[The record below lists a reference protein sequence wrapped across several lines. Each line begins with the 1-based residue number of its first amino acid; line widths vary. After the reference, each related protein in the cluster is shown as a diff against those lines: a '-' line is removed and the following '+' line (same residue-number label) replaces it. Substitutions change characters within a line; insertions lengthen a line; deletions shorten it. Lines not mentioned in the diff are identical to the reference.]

1 MRKKDRV
8 VPKKNYLYLLL
19 MIVLV
24 VVITFSITNINKKY
38 QERRLEQS
46 YFDGYINEISTNEL
60 NTILTEPSSE
70 QFILI
75 TKTNNEEVFDFE
87 VELKKIIK
95 RKDLRDNFIY
105 LDYTN
110 KENELNEL
118 NNILNANIKNIPAII
133 YIKNGELMKIIE
145 SEKDILRAEEF
156 DKLLDEY
163 EVE

>member
-75 TKTNNEEVFDFE
+75 TKTNDEEVFDFE

-105 LDYTN
+105 LDYTD

-118 NNILNANIKNIPAII
+118 NNILNTNIKNVPAII

>member
-38 QERRLEQS
+38 QERSLEQS